1 MLIKNEKHKK
11 TILMALHVYTQ
22 ALVNQRDQSPYA
34 ALKDLIE
41 VEETVRTAEL
51 EDEKAKTTR
60 AKRPTKAK

>member
-1 MLIKNEKHKK
+1 
-11 TILMALHVYTQ
+11 MALHVYTQ